1 MCIDARH
8 HPVERLSRWGRHAAV
23 VVVSLAGLLAAP
35 AQGSLLGLTLLRSPD
50 ITSGFIDVAYDAGTG
65 FFTASGFALTLDG
78 TNFDVI
84 GGFDYSI
91 QLDGFGGLISNPL
104 NILTITGALQG
115 EGPTVVTLLEGV
127 VTDFG
132 FQDGGGDLFEILFTV
147 TGGSLATP
155 AFYGDPG
162 AVGGVIMNANGSNF
176 GGTFDVDFNNNGGFP
191 GFGQGTSD
199 TAPIPG
205 PATLVLL
212 AMAGGLVARRRRRR

>member
-1 MCIDARH
+1 MCTEARH

-50 ITSGFIDVAYDAGTG
+50 ITSGFINVAYDSDTG
-65 FFTASGFALTLDG
+65 FFTASGFALQLDG
-78 TNFDVI
+78 LDFDVI
-84 GGFDYSI
+84 GSFAYSL

-115 EGPTVVTLLEGV
+115 EGPTEVTLLEGV
-127 VTDFG
+127 VTAFG

-147 TGGSLATP
+147 TGGDLATP
-155 AFYGDPG
+155 AHYGDPG
-162 AVGGVIMNANGSNF
+162 AVGGVIMNANGSDF
-176 GGTFDVDFNNNGGFP
+176 DGTFDDNFNNIGT
-191 GFGQGTSD
+191 GTSD
-199 TAPIPG
+199 TAPIPE

-212 AMAGGLVARRRRRR
+212 AIAGGLVARRRRQR

>member
-1 MCIDARH
+1 MGIDRMH
-8 HPVERLSRWGRHAAV
+8 LLGGGLSRWGRHAAV
-23 VVVSLAGLLAAP
+23 VVVSLAGMLAAP

-65 FFTASGFALTLDG
+65 LFTASGFALQLDG
-78 TNFDVI
+78 IDFDVI
-84 GGFDYSI
+84 GSFDYSI
-91 QLDGFGGLISNPL
+91 QLDGFGGLISGS
-104 NILTITGALQG
+104 LTITGSVG
-115 EGPTVVTLLEGV
+115 GFGPPLLTGD

-147 TGGSLATP
+147 TGGDLATP
-155 AFYGDPG
+155 AHYGDPG
-162 AVGGVIMNANGSNF
+162 AVGGTIMNANGSNF
-176 GGTFDVDFNNNGGFP
+176 GGTFDVDFDNNGGFP